1 VACSAAAPCLN
12 FNVNNAFSPLFGS
25 TTGVNNS
32 NFLYTPRQIQLGVR
46 VHF

>member
-1 VACSAAAPCLN
+1 LN

-25 TTGVNNS
+25 TTSVNNS